1 MLLCAGRGLSAPLA
15 VLCLMALCKFFFF
28 EFVLRPFNQACSKV
42 VSPQVV
48 LINTAHDPQESIT
61 YRIQATTPCSSSAP
75 RLLASH
81 ICSHLLWLRP
91 DNLAGSQ
98 LEMGGAT
105 DCSDKV
111 KAIDFNPE

>member
-15 VLCLMALCKFFFF
+15 VLRLMALYKFFFF

-48 LINTAHDPQESIT
+48 LINTAHDPRESIT
-61 YRIQATTPCSSSAP
+61 YLIQATTPCSSSAP

-81 ICSHLLWLRP
+81 VCSHLLWLHS

-98 LEMGGAT
+98 LEMGGLRT
-105 DCSDKV
+105 VVIKL
-111 KAIDFNPE
+111 KQ